1 MGKPNK
7 YEVERRKR
15 AAKAKT
21 RLANAA
27 KFYGAV
33 AKIERDIAT
42 LAETVRAPHRGE
54 DDLRHVLHSDD
65 QRHLSDAVASLRR
78 VRDDRGRR
86 R

>member
-1 MGKPNK
+1 MGRPSK

-21 RLANAA
+21 RLTNAT
-27 KFYGAV
+27 KFYDTV
-33 AKIERDIAT
+33 AKIEQHIAA

-65 QRHLSDAVASLRR
+65 QRHLSDAVASLAVWCSSRCCS
-78 VRDDRGRR
+78 
-86 R
+86 